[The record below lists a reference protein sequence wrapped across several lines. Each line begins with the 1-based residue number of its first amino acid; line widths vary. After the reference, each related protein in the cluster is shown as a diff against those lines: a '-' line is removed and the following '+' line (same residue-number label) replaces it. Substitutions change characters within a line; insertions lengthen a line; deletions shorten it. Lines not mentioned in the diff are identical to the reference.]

1 MWIETDGLCSNI
13 VAIHTNR
20 KKMFAMDETALSWS
34 RFVFEVCVL
43 LLLLLIAVGCGCA
56 LAQLGLEA

>member
-34 RFVFEVCVL
+34 RFVF
-43 LLLLLIAVGCGCA
+43 IGGA
-56 LAQLGLEA
+56 